1 MEENKNVKVEE
12 STVEVEA
19 TEIEQGPTK
28 KEKAWSTAKKA
39 GGYVWKAIKTAT
51 SVVGGIVIVAFAAGT
66 AIGAAK
72 KGEPISEVPTEPIKP
87 DRTEELNTE
96 TTSEDSTIDVGLDV

>member
-12 STVEVEA
+12 TVEVEV
-19 TEIEQGPTK
+19 TEIPQGPTK
-28 KEKAWSTAKKA
+28 KEKAWSATKKV

-51 SVVGGIVIVAFAAGT
+51 GVVGGIVIVAFAAGT

-72 KGEPISEVPTEPIKP
+72 KGEPIPEVPAEPVKP
-87 DRTEELNTE
+87 DGETYFEEISSDE
-96 TTSEDSTIDVGLDV
+96 PTIDVGLDV